1 MTSTLAQRPTSVV
14 DPRTSGRKRRVLG
27 ELDAPADVFAH
38 LTPNWFAAVMGTG
51 IVANAAATLPVNG
64 PLLHVFATVVWALA
78 TAMLLAL
85 VAGFVTHWVR
95 HPENARRYANHPVMG
110 QFYGALPMALLT
122 VGSGTMLLGANL
134 IGTGPAL
141 AIDAGLWTLGTV
153 LGVATALWLP
163 FRMITTHDHA
173 TAVALP
179 AWLMPVVPPMVS
191 ASAGA
196 LLLPHVPEGQLRLS
210 MLVVCYA
217 LFGLS
222 LVVGFLT
229 MALVYG
235 RLVTG
240 GAPTGAAA
248 PTVWIGLGLIGQS
261 ATAANLLG
269 ADALH
274 AGLSTAIAD
283 GLRVFGIVY
292 GLIMAGFGALMFA
305 LATALTVHAARQGLP
320 FALTWWSFTFPIG
333 TCVTGATALSVALGS
348 TALSDLA
355 MLLYVM
361 LVAAWSVVAVR
372 TARGAFSGR
381 LFRAV

>member
-1 MTSTLAQRPTSVV
+1 MTSTLVQRPAPATVAPV
-14 DPRTSGRKRRVLG
+14 RRKRRVLA

-51 IVANAAATLPVNG
+51 IVANAAATLPANG
-64 PLLHVFATVVWALA
+64 PLLHVFATVVWAIAA
-78 TAMLLAL
+78 TVLVAL
-85 VAGFVTHWVR
+85 VGGFVTHWVR
-95 HPENARRYANHPVMG
+95 HPQTARQYANHPVMG

-122 VGSGTMLLGANL
+122 VGSGTVLLGSDL
-134 IGTGPAL
+134 IGSGPAL
-141 AIDAGLWTLGTV
+141 TVDAVLWTLGTL
-153 LGVATALWLP
+153 LGVGTALWLP
-163 FRMITTHDHA
+163 FRMITAHDHA

-191 ASAGA
+191 ASAAA
-196 LLLPHVPEGQLRLS
+196 LLLPHVPEGQLRLT

-222 LVVGFLT
+222 LVIGFLT

-240 GAPTGAAA
+240 GAPAGAAA
-248 PTVWIGLGLIGQS
+248 PTVWITLGLIGQS

-269 ADALH
+269 ADAVH
-274 AGLSTAIAD
+274 GGLPSGIAD

-292 GLIMAGFGALMFA
+292 GLVMAGFGALMFA

-348 TALSDLA
+348 TALADLA
-355 MLLYVM
+355 VLLYAV
-361 LVAAWSVVAVR
+361 LVAAWVVVATR
-372 TARGAFSGR
+372 TAHGALSGQ
-381 LFRAV
+381 LFRAA